1 MVRINTASVRWSHSG
16 LFLVLCV
23 LGISFIVGSSFIMDV
38 SGLPFVKYGYTRE
51 AELIP
56 YVRMFINFAV
66 FSALGIAHM
75 LMAKTMTSVE
85 IIHTYSP
92 HQQFAKG
99 LYRSGQSHTYMTAA
113 WERYYEQLDEAG
125 KQAVWQEYE
134 SAILGSV

>member
-75 LMAKTMTSVE
+75 LMAKTMTSV
-85 IIHTYSP
+85 
-92 HQQFAKG
+92 
-99 LYRSGQSHTYMTAA
+99 
-113 WERYYEQLDEAG
+113 
-125 KQAVWQEYE
+125 
-134 SAILGSV
+134 